1 MLAEMDEEFGV
12 GDLVRESIKEE
23 KNKVSLQLDMMYLSI
38 SICYI
43 ILLYINHYRSKM
55 E

>member
-23 KNKVSLQLDMMYLSI
+23 KNKVSLQLTKCI
-38 SICYI
+38 
-43 ILLYINHYRSKM
+43 
-55 E
+55 